1 MGFFLTAVKQQQN
14 IAVWRLIARTPK
26 SLPPPPPSCQK
37 SLMTFDQERMQLR
50 LVVIDGV
57 GGDTGVKSQHRLR
70 HLPTAAPS
78 PHHVFFFFFF
88 FYSNT
93 NHLVQLEDTTIK
105 TERGCSMQ
113 RSEGQS
119 RITDQI
125 YFIRWGEWVELTD
138 KKSEVRQTRRWQKS
152 FKTK

>member
-1 MGFFLTAVKQQQN
+1 MDACVATQHNFLCLHSEQRRRIDFWIAALSKASGHNYRSCLRKWYRIGTWVQVGLWRYGIFSYRGEAATN

-26 SLPPPPPSCQK
+26 SLPPPSCQK

-78 PHHVFFFFFF
+78 PTMVFFFFFF
-88 FYSNT
+88 F
-93 NHLVQLEDTTIK
+93 L
-105 TERGCSMQ
+105 
-113 RSEGQS
+113 
-119 RITDQI
+119 
-125 YFIRWGEWVELTD
+125 
-138 KKSEVRQTRRWQKS
+138 
-152 FKTK
+152 

>member
-1 MGFFLTAVKQQQN
+1 
-14 IAVWRLIARTPK
+14 
-26 SLPPPPPSCQK
+26 
-37 SLMTFDQERMQLR
+37 MTFDQEHMQLR
-50 LVVIDGV
+50 RVVIDGV

-78 PHHVFFFFFF
+78 PTIVFFFF

-125 YFIRWGEWVELTD
+125 YFIT
-138 KKSEVRQTRRWQKS
+138 
-152 FKTK
+152 

>member
-1 MGFFLTAVKQQQN
+1 MPSSAH
-14 IAVWRLIARTPK
+14 ARLAA
-26 SLPPPPPSCQK
+26 
-37 SLMTFDQERMQLR
+37 
-50 LVVIDGV
+50 IDGV
-57 GGDTGVKSQHRLR
+57 CGDTGVKSQHRLR

-78 PHHVFFFFFF
+78 LTVGFFILF

-113 RSEGQS
+113 HTEGQS

-125 YFIRWGEWVELTD
+125 
-138 KKSEVRQTRRWQKS
+138 
-152 FKTK
+152 